1 MKCVRIK
8 KPKSI
13 MRTIKKLLSPIFI
26 FLCLLIIENKT
37 FAVSIIVP
45 PVVVSNTSY
54 DYHEKY
60 LNAREFV
67 KLTAKEFG
75 KLSGIKLN
83 WYQKL
88 SFVITKSRL
97 KHDLK
102 KNPELKIT
110 DYHTKAEKGKK
121 FNFLWFILGIA
132 GPVIGVFTGSLILF
146 GIVAI
151 VTIGSAY
158 ITKDKGKINSAWKGL
173 GVGILAF
180 LLVLFLAL
188 ISLRKL

>member
-1 MKCVRIK
+1 M
-8 KPKSI
+8 
-13 MRTIKKLLSPIFI
+13 KKLLFI
-26 FLCLLIIENKT
+26 QLLLLCLFIIENKT
-37 FAVSIIVP
+37 FAISIIVP
-45 PVVVSNTSY
+45 PTVASNASV
-54 DYHEKY
+54 DLPGKY
-60 LNAREFV
+60 FNASEFV
-67 KLTAKEFG
+67 KLTAKEFS
-75 KLSGIKLN
+75 KLSGVKLN

-102 KNPELKIT
+102 KNPELKLT
-110 DYHTKAEKGKK
+110 DYNTKAEKGKK

-132 GPVIGVFTGSLILF
+132 GPVVGVFTGSLILF

-180 LLVLFLAL
+180 LLVLLLAL

>member
-1 MKCVRIK
+1 MKA
-8 KPKSI
+8 
-13 MRTIKKLLSPIFI
+13 MKKLLSILLFL
-26 FLCLLIIENKT
+26 LCLFIIENKT
-37 FAVSIIVP
+37 FAISIIVP
-45 PVVVSNTSY
+45 TTVASNSSN
-54 DYHEKY
+54 DLPGKY
-60 LNAREFV
+60 FNASEFV
-67 KLTAKEFG
+67 KLSVKEFS
-75 KLSGIKLN
+75 KLSGVKLN

-102 KNPELKIT
+102 KNPALKIT
-110 DYHTKAEKGKK
+110 DYNTKAEKGKK